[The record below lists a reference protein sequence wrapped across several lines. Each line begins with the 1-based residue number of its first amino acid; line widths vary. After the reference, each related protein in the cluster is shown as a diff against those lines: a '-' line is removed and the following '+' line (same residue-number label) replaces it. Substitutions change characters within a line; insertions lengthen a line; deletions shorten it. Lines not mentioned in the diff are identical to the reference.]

1 MRGNAVFGSKSLRQF
16 GQGHVTIRLNPR
28 SQDVAIR

>member
-16 GQGHVTIRLNPR
+16 GQGRVAIRLNPR